1 MSTFVFPLLQPKPK
15 KTATV
20 PSASSVKTEKAAPK
34 PRPRPTPTGSEFG
47 RKLTRASTVSKTVET
62 VKRQRERALKAKRL
76 LKKKLSLKSS
86 ANNTRPLTQE
96 ELLEEAKR
104 RDHRRLGR
112 ELELFTIE
120 EEAGPARSTLWPDH
134 APGEDTYLGYDIPT
148 PMGGLAEAG
157 PVEVHAVRS
166 II

>member
-96 ELLEEAKR
+96 ELLEEAKETEQ
-104 RDHRRLGR
+104 LNI
-112 ELELFTIE
+112 ESLKKFQQVLENK
-120 EEAGPARSTLWPDH
+120 STRWLLCSYFSMLKIKCV
-134 APGEDTYLGYDIPT
+134 TK
-148 PMGGLAEAG
+148 
-157 PVEVHAVRS
+157 
-166 II
+166 